1 VNSSRL
7 YYQKPQRAYLRLE
20 VLNLTLEPRTHRCNT
35 WCHPCIFGVAS
46 IVHPRRSWQ
55 DASNGT
61 SILKAV
67 KSGYRAIKVL
77 SELPYQ
83 CLTITNHPRSLI
95 ALNSSATLF
104 LFMPS
109 LGATSSIACLPSR
122 CFNKMGQLSLS
133 SFPVMPSIP
142 PS

>member
-1 VNSSRL
+1 VNISRL
-7 YYQKPQRAYLRLE
+7 YYQKPQRAYLRLK
-20 VLNLTLEPRTHRCNT
+20 VLNLTLESRTHRGNT
-35 WCHPCIFGVAS
+35 WCPPCIFGVAS

-55 DASNGT
+55 DVSNGT
-61 SILKAV
+61 SILKAI
-67 KSGYRAIKVL
+67 KSGYRAIG
-77 SELPYQ
+77 SYPNSYYQ

-104 LFMPS
+104 LFIPS

-122 CFNKMGQLSLS
+122 CFNKIGQLSLS
-133 SFPVMPSIP
+133 SFPVMPSMP